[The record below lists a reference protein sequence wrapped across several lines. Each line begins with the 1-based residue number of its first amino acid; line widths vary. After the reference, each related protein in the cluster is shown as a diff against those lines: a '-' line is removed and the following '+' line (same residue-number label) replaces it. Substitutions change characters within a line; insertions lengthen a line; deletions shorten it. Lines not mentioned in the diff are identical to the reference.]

1 MKCEAKMM
9 KDVLKR
15 MQEIGTKK
23 HDLVYATERSL
34 SRIDPEHMAFCICD
48 CQNSGAFAF
57 MAQDVLNVLPKQGDV
72 ELDLEFGKL
81 VLTGDGLRCAIPR
94 ADDDA
99 GAASE
104 PKFPIATTR
113 CVIRD
118 GMKELRESVAC
129 CAKVS
134 DHLAVRMGEDGLH
147 VEAEGYQRVIRAEG
161 AGEGRAQYPCAYV
174 KNILRSEWTEMM
186 WDKDYP
192 VRFEYGCVRTYLA
205 PRIENKEG

>member
-34 SRIDPEHMAFCICD
+34 SRIDPAHVAFCICD

-72 ELDLEFGKL
+72 ELDLEGEEL

-94 ADDDA
+94 ADDGNGPA
-99 GAASE
+99 TE
-104 PKFPIATTR
+104 PKFIATTR

-118 GMKELRESVAC
+118 SMKELRESVAC

-134 DHLAVRMGEDGLH
+134 DHLAIRMGGDGLH
-147 VEAEGYQRVIRAEG
+147 VEAEGYARTIRAEG

-174 KNILRSEWTEMM
+174 KGILRSEWTEMT
-186 WDKDYP
+186 WDEDYP
-192 VRFEYGCVRTYLA
+192 VRFEHGCVRTYLA
-205 PRIENKEG
+205 PRIEQKEG